1 MNEIDWKSI
10 LLNKNST
17 EYDPELYELLMEEKS
32 AQNLISREELIE
44 YYYRNCLFGL
54 ESVYNNY
61 SYVYNEEDDILT
73 IVDIKND
80 IMSKIVLCI
89 PYVFDVL
96 DISKISL
103 CEKYIQFIDFGN
115 IKELKDNYILSDLPF
130 LKYLVANNLHRLHI
144 DRESFNKKSLIRV
157 YLNSAITIS
166 HNLFINSGLLKYV
179 EVKSLYMIDSF
190 LFSMCPSLEYV
201 VISKKIR
208 YIAPVAFSYQYNTC
222 IIYYGS
228 VEEWESVD
236 KPINNLTGLNVNS
249 LNIILTKNN

>member
-10 LLNKNST
+10 LLDKSSI

-32 AQNLISREELIE
+32 IQNLISREELIE

-61 SYVYNEEDDILT
+61 SYIYNEKDDLLT
-73 IVDIKND
+73 IVDINND
-80 IMSKIVLCI
+80 IISKIALCI
-89 PYVFDVL
+89 PYAFDVL
-96 DISKISL
+96 DISKVSF
-103 CEKYIQFIDFGN
+103 CEKYIQLIDFGN
-115 IKELKDNYILSDLPF
+115 IKELKDNYTLSNLPF
-130 LKYLVANNLHRLHI
+130 LKYLVANHLHRLHI

-166 HNLFINSGLLKYV
+166 HNLFINSGMLKHV
-179 EVKSLYMIDSF
+179 EVKSLYMIDDF

-228 VEEWESVD
+228 VKEWESVD
-236 KPINNLTGLNVNS
+236 KPTNYLTGLNVDS
-249 LNIILTKNN
+249 LNIIFTK